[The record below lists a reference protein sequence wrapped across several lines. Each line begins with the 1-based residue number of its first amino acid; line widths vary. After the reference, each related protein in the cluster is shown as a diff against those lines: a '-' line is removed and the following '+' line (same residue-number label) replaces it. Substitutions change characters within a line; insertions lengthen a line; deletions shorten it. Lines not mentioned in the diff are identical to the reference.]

1 MGNSITQEASLVG
14 HMKPQANLA
23 GNMSVPKIYYEGTS
37 EPATKDTLGLIKVGD
52 NLTVTEDGTL
62 SAEVPTKV
70 SELDNDAG
78 YITSDD
84 IPVKSVNGKTG
95 AVNLTA
101 EDVGAMSSD
110 VKIPSATSDLM
121 NDSGYITE
129 SALDPYAKTE
139 NLPTKTSELTND
151 SRYITESVLT
161 PYAKITDLP
170 TKTSDLK
177 NDSGYITES
186 ALTPYA
192 KSADLPTKVS
202 DLDNDSNYITADQ
215 APVQSVNG
223 QTGAVVIKEPEP
235 YELPV
240 ASADTLGGVKPDAKS
255 ADMTS
260 PVGVDADGKL
270 WVHVVA
276 DIESIGA
283 EKVMFSGNMVF
294 TEQFGKYK
302 PSGGKVTV
310 PSDGKS
316 LKGLFLDAYSE
327 DKNPTVTQ
335 PSIGVSSTTAKAY
348 EVGTSVT
355 PAYSGSFNAG
365 KYEYGPATGVTVT
378 TWAASNNVTSEMKST
393 RSGTF
398 AAYTVPDGSNY
409 KITISGTYTDG
420 AIPITALEANYP
432 AGQIK
437 GTTKTAT
444 TGAIS
449 SYRNSFYGTTTSKT
463 ATTTSTVIRALA
475 QKSGKAL
482 ANGNSFTVNIPVNAQ
497 RVIIAYPATL
507 RDVTSIKDV
516 NGLNADITSAFTSS
530 TVSVYGAN
538 NYTAI
543 DYKVYTLDFANP
555 NDTANKYTVTI

>member
-1 MGNSITQEASLVG
+1 MANSITQEASLVG
-14 HMKPQANLA
+14 HMKPQANLT

-52 NLTVTEDGTL
+52 NLTITEDGTL

-70 SELDNDAG
+70 SELDNDAD

-84 IPVKSVNGKTG
+84 VPVKSVNGKTG
-95 AVNLTA
+95 EVNLTA

-110 VKIPSATSDLM
+110 VKIPSATSDLTNDSGYITKSALDPYAKTTDLPTKTSDLT

-129 SALDPYAKTE
+129 SALTPYAKT
-139 NLPTKTSELTND
+139 
-151 SRYITESVLT
+151 
-161 PYAKITDLP
+161 TDLP
-170 TKTSDLK
+170 TRTSDLK

-192 KSADLPTKVS
+192 KSAYLPTKVS

-240 ASADTLGGVKPDAKS
+240 ASADTLGGVKPDVKS
-255 ADMTS
+255 TDMTT
-260 PVGVDADGKL
+260 PVGIDADGKL
-270 WVHVVA
+270 WVHAVA

-283 EKVMFSGNMVF
+283 DKVMFSGNMIF
-294 TEQFGKYK
+294 TEQFGKFK
-302 PSGGKVTV
+302 PVGGKVTV

-316 LKGLFLDAYSE
+316 WKGLLLDAFSE
-327 DKNPTVTQ
+327 DKNPTITQ

-348 EVGTSVT
+348 EVGMSVT

-378 TWAASNNVTSEMKST
+378 TWAASNNVTSETKST
-393 RSGTF
+393 QSGTF

-420 AIPITALEANYP
+420 AIPITALEAEYP

-437 GTTKTAT
+437 GATKTAS
-444 TGAIS
+444 TGMIS
-449 SYRNSFYGTTTSKT
+449 GYRNSFYGTTTSKT
-463 ATTTSTVIRALA
+463 AETTSAVIRALA

-482 ANGNSFTVNIPVNAQ
+482 ANGNSFTVNIPVGAQ

-507 RDVTSIKDV
+507 RNVTSIKDV
-516 NGLNADITSAFTSS
+516 NGLNADITSAFASS

-543 DYKVYTLDFANP
+543 NYKVYTLDFANP